1 MPRHRGQ
8 KGKNG
13 TPAMSSNAPELTKES
28 FEKELQEL
36 AAKAKEQTW
45 TRWAG
50 QQFWVLFRAALFL
63 ILAALYSNLSQLTL
77 APVFGSIPASIWHSR
92 GTIVACFIGW
102 CSNMFLD
109 SNLPYKP
116 EKLLPLLAASIPL
129 IQSTLFLQSRTMGAF
144 YGPLIIESVTF
155 FPLLVLSVSSLAT
168 MVEDLE
174 LNPGV
179 PRWIGDA
186 MPGLIA
192 WPLFKSMEKY
202 FQSTLQ
208 KLIGTSFFYTRLGL
222 QLCVTGLY
230 SLLVPSR
237 RVIYA
242 VFPLLHAIL
251 LNVHV
256 PAPWITSSLNSTMNE
271 MGWSLLARQESVT
284 GYLSVIENSKAR
296 YRVMRCDHSLLGGE
310 WQTPYGRVKE
320 PIYGIFA
327 MLEAVRLI
335 EVPVSVPD
343 EEASALVV

>member
-1 MPRHRGQ
+1 MPRQREQ
-8 KGKNG
+8 SGKNG
-13 TPAMSSNAPELTKES
+13 TPSVSSSAPKLTEEN

-50 QQFWVLFRAALFL
+50 EQIRVLFNAALLL

-109 SNLPYKP
+109 GNLSYKP
-116 EKLLPLLAASIPL
+116 KQLLPLLAASIPL
-129 IQSTLFLQSRTMGAF
+129 IQSTLFKQSKMMGAF
-144 YGPLIIESVTF
+144 YGPVVIESVTF
-155 FPLLVLSVSSLAT
+155 FPLLILSASSLAT

-186 MPGLIA
+186 MPGLLA
-192 WPLFKSMEKY
+192 WPFFKIMEKY
-202 FQSTLQ
+202 FQTALQ
-208 KLIGTSFFYTRLGL
+208 KLIGTSFFFTRLGL
-222 QLCVTGLY
+222 QLGVTGLY

-242 VFPLLHAIL
+242 IFPLLHAIL

-271 MGWSLLARQESVT
+271 MGWSLLARQESIT
-284 GYLSVIENSKAR
+284 GYLSVMENFQPK

-310 WQTPYGRVKE
+310 WQTDGRLKE

-335 EVPVSVPD
+335 EVPISIAD